1 MLQHCL
7 SARRSPF
14 SGGGKEGWGYQR
26 VQWNLMIAKQ
36 QTVRALAML
45 ALSVAVAGVAAPAA
59 RAQVSFGSPSDP
71 PRIAVGAGAFD
82 VSPSSSNHQG
92 GTAAELRAEYRF
104 GDVLGFVSPF
114 IGVQGT
120 SSAAFYGYGGF
131 GIDINFGPNIV
142 LTPNVAAGYF
152 SRGQGTN
159 LGSWWEFRSGAELAW
174 RFEDMSRLGVAVHH
188 TSNAGLTKRNPGEQ
202 SVLLMY
208 SVPLR

>member
-1 MLQHCL
+1 MNPKTGWRRT
-7 SARRSPF
+7 ARIF
-14 SGGGKEGWGYQR
+14 AILALLAAEG
-26 VQWNLMIAKQ
+26 
-36 QTVRALAML
+36 ALAS
-45 ALSVAVAGVAAPAA
+45 AAKAQLSL
-59 RAQVSFGSPSDP
+59 GSPADP

-82 VSPSSSNHQG
+82 ATPSASNRG

-104 GDVLGFVSPF
+104 GDVLWVVSPF
-114 IGVQGT
+114 IGVMGT
-120 SSAAFYGYGGF
+120 SDAAFYGYGGF

-152 SRGQGTN
+152 ARGRGTN

-174 RFEDMSRLGVAVHH
+174 RFDDTSRLGVAVHH
-188 TSNAGLTKRNPGEQ
+188 TSNAGLTQRNPGAQ

>member
-1 MLQHCL
+1 MGYCRVRLI
-7 SARRSPF
+7 SIRGWRRTA
-14 SGGGKEGWGYQR
+14 Q
-26 VQWNLMIAKQ
+26 
-36 QTVRALAML
+36 ALAL
-45 ALSVAVAGVAAPAA
+45 FALLIAAEGGAAPLA
-59 RAQVSFGSPSDP
+59 RAQVTFGSPADP

-82 VSPSSSNHQG
+82 VTPSPSNHHG
-92 GTAAELRAEYRF
+92 GTAAALRAEYRF

-131 GIDINFGPNIV
+131 GVDVNFGPNLV
-142 LTPNVAAGYF
+142 LTPNVAAGSF
-152 SRGQGTN
+152 SPGSWTD
-159 LGSWWEFRSGAELAW
+159 LGSWWEFRCGAELAW

-188 TSNAGLTKRNPGEQ
+188 TSNAGLTRHNPGAQ

>member
-1 MLQHCL
+1 MLTL
-7 SARRSPF
+7 S
-14 SGGGKEGWGYQR
+14 
-26 VQWNLMIAKQ
+26 IAG
-36 QTVRALAML
+36 AAMH
-45 ALSVAVAGVAAPAA
+45 APAG
-59 RAQVSFGSPSDP
+59 RAQVSVGSPADP

-82 VSPSSSNHQG
+82 VSPSATNPRG

-104 GDVLGFVSPF
+104 GDVLWFMSPF

-131 GIDINFGPNIV
+131 GVDVNFGPNIV

-152 SRGQGTN
+152 SRGSGTN
-159 LGSWWEFRSGAELAW
+159 LGSWWEFRSGVELAW
-174 RFEDMSRLGVAVHH
+174 RFEDSSRLGVAVHH
-188 TSNAGLTKRNPGEQ
+188 TSNAGLTRRNPGEQ